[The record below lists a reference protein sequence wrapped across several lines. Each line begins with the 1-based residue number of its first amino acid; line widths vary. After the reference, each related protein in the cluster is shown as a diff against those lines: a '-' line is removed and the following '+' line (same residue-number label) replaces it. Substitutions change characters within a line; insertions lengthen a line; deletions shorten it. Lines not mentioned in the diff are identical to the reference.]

1 MKKQATETDR
11 KELRK
16 FGLTTGIIVALLF
29 GLLLPWIFSR
39 PILRW
44 PWGVSSVLII
54 WALIAPGTLKI
65 VYNIWMRIGLALG
78 WVNTKIVLGIV
89 FYLVFTPM
97 GILMKMFREDPMR
110 RKIDDGAISYRCA
123 SVKQPKEHMER
134 PY

>member
-1 MKKQATETDR
+1 MQAQTTEINR
-11 KELRK
+11 KEFRK

-39 PILRW
+39 PIPRW

-54 WALIAPGTLKI
+54 WALIAPGTLKV
-65 VYNIWMRIGLALG
+65 VYSIWMRIGHVLG
-78 WVNTKIVLGIV
+78 YINTKIVLAIV

-97 GILMKMFREDPMR
+97 GVLMKMFRKDPMR
-110 RKIDDGAISYRCA
+110 RKIDHGVISYRCA

>member
-1 MKKQATETDR
+1 MERQTTKPNI

-29 GLLLPWIFSR
+29 GMFLPWIFSR
-39 PILRW
+39 PSPRW

-54 WALIAPGTLKI
+54 WALITPGTLKI
-65 VYNIWMRIGLALG
+65 VYSIWMRISHVLG
-78 WVNTKIVLGIV
+78 YINTKIVLAIV

-97 GILMKMFREDPMR
+97 GVLMKIFRKDPMR
-110 RKIDDGAISYRCA
+110 RKIDNGVISYRCA

>member
-1 MKKQATETDR
+1 MEKQTTKPNI

-16 FGLTTGIIVALLF
+16 FGLTSGIIVVLLF

-39 PILRW
+39 PVPRW

-65 VYNIWMRIGLALG
+65 VYKIWMRIGLAFG
-78 WVNTKIVLGIV
+78 WVNTRIVLAIV
-89 FYLVFTPM
+89 FYLFFTPM
-97 GILMKMFREDPMR
+97 GILMKIFRKDPMR
-110 RKIDDGAISYRCA
+110 RKVDDGAISYRCA